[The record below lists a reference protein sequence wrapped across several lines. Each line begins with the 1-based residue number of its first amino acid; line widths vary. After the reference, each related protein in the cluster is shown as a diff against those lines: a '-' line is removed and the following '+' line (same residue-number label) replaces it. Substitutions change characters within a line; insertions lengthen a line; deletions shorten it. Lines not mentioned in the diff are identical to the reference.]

1 MKLQLINKVKKQGVI
16 LIYSSIATSVP
27 DMLKG

>member
-16 LIYSSIATSVP
+16 LIYSSVSTSVP